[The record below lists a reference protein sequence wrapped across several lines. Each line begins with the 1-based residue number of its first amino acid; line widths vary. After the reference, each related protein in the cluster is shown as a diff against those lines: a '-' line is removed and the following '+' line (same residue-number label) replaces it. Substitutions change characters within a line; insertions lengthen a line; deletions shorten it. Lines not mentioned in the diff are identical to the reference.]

1 MTEAM
6 TVTVTAQLTLSSGSS
21 SAVHGL
27 DSPEQL
33 KVKFVCTAA
42 QTAVT
47 EGPAWGCAVRW
58 QFGPGPGTHLCA
70 HLGPVTLSSLTP
82 ATFFGGRH

>member
-1 MTEAM
+1 M

-21 SAVHGL
+21 SAVHSL

-47 EGPAWGCAVRW
+47 EGPARGCAVRW
-58 QFGPGPGTHLCA
+58 QFGHGTHLCA
-70 HLGPVTLSSLTP
+70 QLGPVTLFSLTP